1 MTILFDKLNEHEL
14 ELEKLKEKEQGEK
27 KNSIALKFV
36 IKKSKKCM
44 EEKEMDNSNGE
55 SMNYWWRSSQFLK
68 YKNKN
73 KNKIVMPHKSYKKQD
88 QRPTYTCYEYHK
100 VILNLIVLHWNWN
113 KNLKKRRKQ
122 INIVRRKKLTLHWKI
137 MLPTYLAV

>member
-55 SMNYWWRSSQFLK
+55 SMNY
-68 YKNKN
+68 
-73 KNKIVMPHKSYKKQD
+73 
-88 QRPTYTCYEYHK
+88 
-100 VILNLIVLHWNWN
+100 
-113 KNLKKRRKQ
+113 
-122 INIVRRKKLTLHWKI
+122 
-137 MLPTYLAV
+137 